1 MKIVQFIDSMYTGGA
16 ETSVCNTALEM
27 KRQGLD
33 ITVLCFS
40 IRRGTANEDRLDSA
54 GVKTVYLGEK
64 CLQALHLQWAHDT
77 FLRYV
82 AMIFLLLSVFR
93 KTIRKEQPD
102 VLHMH
107 LDALLFY
114 PFLPGKFKKKTKV
127 FWTMHSDPKVIFSG
141 GLLQG
146 LRKRIMKRHAG
157 IRVLSLNEAGKDI
170 FQSLGFSNPVTVV
183 RNGISLQRYRHGK
196 KAGTQMR
203 AELGIPKEAF
213 VIGHIGRF
221 GAGEAIKNQA
231 FLVDVFSALSSK
243 KTEAYLVLIGGGEP
257 SFELLEK
264 IGHSA
269 EKDKILTLSDRSD
282 VPELLSMFDVFV
294 LPSKYEG
301 FPMTLIEA
309 QAAGLR
315 CVVSDAVTGETALTE
330 HICYLSL
337 EEGSEKWTDAILYGG
352 KCEQPGGNLEDF
364 DIKNVVNRLAALY
377 WETGNSDRPAG
388 ERFEDE

>member
-82 AMIFLLLSVFR
+82 AMIFLLLPVFR

-114 PFLPGKFKKKTKV
+114 PFLPGKLKKKTKA

-183 RNGISLQRYRHGK
+183 RNGISMQRYCSAENAGK
-196 KAGTQMR
+196 EIR
-203 AELGIPKEAF
+203 AEFGIPEEAF

-231 FLVDVFSALSSK
+231 FLVDVFSILSVK
-243 KTEAYLVLIGGGEP
+243 KPDAYLVLVGGGEP

-264 IGHSA
+264 ISRSGK
-269 EKDKILTLSDRSD
+269 KDKILTLSDRND
-282 VPELLSMFDVFV
+282 VPELLSVPDVFV

-315 CVVSDAVTGETALTE
+315 CLVSDTVTKEAAITDSVGYLPLSAGADRWAEEILDPTGFESVRGSLDDYDIETVVLKLTAM
-330 HICYLSL
+330 Y
-337 EEGSEKWTDAILYGG
+337 EK
-352 KCEQPGGNLEDF
+352 ED
-364 DIKNVVNRLAALY
+364 
-377 WETGNSDRPAG
+377 
-388 ERFEDE
+388 

>member
-82 AMIFLLLSVFR
+82 AMIFLLLPVFR

-114 PFLPGKFKKKTKV
+114 PFLTGKLKKKTKA

-183 RNGISLQRYRHGK
+183 RNGISMQRYRSAENAGK
-196 KAGTQMR
+196 EIR
-203 AELGIPKEAF
+203 AEFGIPEEAF

-231 FLVDVFSALSSK
+231 FLVDVFSILSEK
-243 KTEAYLVLIGGGEP
+243 KPDAYLVLVGGGEP

-264 IGHSA
+264 ISLSGK
-269 EKDKILTLSDRSD
+269 KDKILMLSDRSD
-282 VPELLSMFDVFV
+282 VPELLSVPDVFV

-315 CVVSDAVTGETALTE
+315 CVVSDTVTKEAAITEKVSYLPLSAGKEKWAEMILAQTDFEGVRGSLADYDIETVVRNLTAL
-330 HICYLSL
+330 Y
-337 EEGSEKWTDAILYGG
+337 EK
-352 KCEQPGGNLEDF
+352 ED
-364 DIKNVVNRLAALY
+364 
-377 WETGNSDRPAG
+377 
-388 ERFEDE
+388 

>member
-40 IRRGTANEDRLDSA
+40 IRRRTANEDRLDSA

-77 FLRYV
+77 FLRYA
-82 AMIFLLLSVFR
+82 AMIFLLLPVFR

-114 PFLPGKFKKKTKV
+114 PFLPGKLKKKTKA

-183 RNGISLQRYRHGK
+183 RNGISMQRYCSAENAGK
-196 KAGTQMR
+196 EIR
-203 AELGIPKEAF
+203 AEFGIPEEAF

-231 FLVDVFSALSSK
+231 FLVDVFSILSVK
-243 KTEAYLVLIGGGEP
+243 KPDAYLVLVGGGEP

-264 IGHSA
+264 ISRSGK
-269 EKDKILTLSDRSD
+269 KDKILTLSDRSD
-282 VPELLSMFDVFV
+282 VPELLSVPDVFV

-315 CVVSDAVTGETALTE
+315 CLVSDTVTKEAAITDSVGYLPLSAGADRWAEEILDPTGFESVRGSLDDYDIETVVLKLTAM
-330 HICYLSL
+330 Y
-337 EEGSEKWTDAILYGG
+337 EK
-352 KCEQPGGNLEDF
+352 ED
-364 DIKNVVNRLAALY
+364 
-377 WETGNSDRPAG
+377 
-388 ERFEDE
+388 